1 MESLRRGL
9 AGALAAGLIATAT
22 PAMAAELDIAQSW
35 EHFTKTCGQM
45 LSDPDAYLASL
56 PEKGSKGQALTST
69 APDDSFQVAEYQNGP
84 VNEQMHLAHFEGYS
98 WVTCHIQI
106 NSVSVKGVD
115 AQEAALREVL
125 SGAENM
131 VLAGGK
137 VERNY
142 ASLYAGLLEIS
153 NAEIVQFT
161 ASGVFDNPE
170 LHAEG
175 ELDGEGFYANVEGRV
190 APSE

>member
-1 MESLRRGL
+1 MTILRKALSVSVL
-9 AGALAAGLIATAT
+9 ACCVT
-22 PAMAAELDIAQSW
+22 PASAEEMDIAQSW
-35 EHFTKTCGQM
+35 EHFTTTCGQM
-45 LSDPDAYLASL
+45 LSDPDAYLANL
-56 PEKGSKGQALTST
+56 PEKGSKGQKLTST
-69 APDDSFQVAEYQNGP
+69 AADDSFQVAEYQNGP

-125 SGAENM
+125 SEAENV

-142 ASLYAGLLEIS
+142 TSLYAGLLEVA

-161 ASGVFDNPE
+161 AVGVFDNPE

-190 APSE
+190 TPSE